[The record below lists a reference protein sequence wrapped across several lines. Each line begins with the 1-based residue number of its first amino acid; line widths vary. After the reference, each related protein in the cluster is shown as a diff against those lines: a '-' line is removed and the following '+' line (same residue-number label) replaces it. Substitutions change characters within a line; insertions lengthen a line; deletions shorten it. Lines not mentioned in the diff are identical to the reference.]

1 MSKITL
7 LVAIVFLLSNCKT
20 NNSSSEQSTTTE
32 TALAKAPLFSG
43 DSAYLFVD
51 KQVQFGPR
59 VPNSTAH
66 TKCGDYLVNVLK
78 KYGCTVYEQKFVATT
93 FDGKKLNARNIIGSI
108 NTTATK
114 RILLASHWDS
124 RPMADQDLTKKTGA
138 IDGANDGA
146 SGVGV
151 LIELARVI
159 EQAIK
164 KPDVGVDLVFFD
176 VEDGGSSLA
185 KDEFGG
191 FCLGSQYWAANK
203 HLPNY
208 SAYFGILLDMVGAK
222 DATFPKEGFSNQYA
236 ADITRNVWNIASR
249 LGYNKYFIDQDGGAI
264 TDDHLP
270 VNKTAKIPMLDIIHT
285 QVNSQTKTFFDHWHT
300 HQDGMQNIDPA
311 TLKAVGQV
319 LMQVVYEEK
328 P

>member
-1 MSKITL
+1 MSRITV
-7 LVAIVFLLSNCKT
+7 LVAVVLLLSNCKT
-20 NNSSSEQSTTTE
+20 NTSSSEQSTTTE
-32 TALAKAPLFSG
+32 AALVKAPVFSG

-59 VPNSTAH
+59 VPNGTAH
-66 TKCGDYLVNVLK
+66 VKCGDYLVSILK
-78 KYGCTVYEQKFVATT
+78 KYGCTVYEQKFIATT

-108 NTTATK
+108 NPAATK

-124 RPMADQDLTKKTGA
+124 RPIADQDTTKKTGA

-151 LIELARVI
+151 LIELARTI
-159 EQAIK
+159 QAASQ
-164 KPDVGVDLVFFD
+164 KPDVGVDLLFFD
-176 VEDGGSSLA
+176 VEDGGSPLA

-203 HLPNY
+203 HIPNY

-222 DATFPKEGFSNQYA
+222 GATFPKEGFSNQYA

-249 LGYNKYFIDQDGGAI
+249 LGYNQYFIDQDGGAI

-319 LMQVVYEEK
+319 LIQVVYEEK
-328 P
+328 L